1 MARRKLNAK
10 QKESLR
16 KLLAQ
21 RLKKTPAGP
30 ILGLL
35 KEIGKK
41 FRVSAEAVRYYSKDL
56 MPNRIAAPRGR
67 PRKHPQPAG
76 GRVVTML
83 REKAKEHR
91 RLAVMLARKHEM
103 IARRYEQHA
112 DKLSSFEE

>member
-1 MARRKLNAK
+1 MARRKLNEK

-16 KLLAQ
+16 KMLA
-21 RLKKTPAGP
+21 RKLKEVPEGP

-56 MPNRIAAPRGR
+56 MEGRAAAPRGR
-67 PRKHPQPAG
+67 PRKHPASG
-76 GRVVTML
+76 VGRVATML
-83 REKAKEHR
+83 RKKAKEHR
-91 RLAVMLARKHEM
+91 RLAAALARKHET

-112 DKLSSFEE
+112 DTLAKFEE